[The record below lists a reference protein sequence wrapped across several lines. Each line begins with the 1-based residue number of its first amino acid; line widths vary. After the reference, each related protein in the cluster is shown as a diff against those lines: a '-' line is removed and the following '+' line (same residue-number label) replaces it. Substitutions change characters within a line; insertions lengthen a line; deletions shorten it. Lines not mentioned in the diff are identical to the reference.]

1 MEGFVHGQLAVG
13 KKPSVPVFQV
23 AERWKPACRNGPE
36 GRYTPP
42 AMRILTRYVL
52 WELLQVFLV
61 TLTALT
67 LFMLIVGLAK
77 EAQQQG
83 LGLLQIVLLIPYL
96 LPEAMR
102 FAVPGTMLFAT
113 ASVFGRLAA
122 SNEITALKA
131 AGVSPMAAIWPAVGL
146 ALVVSFVSVWLNDVA
161 VTWGRDGVRRVIV
174 SSVEHIIYGRL
185 RQQRS
190 YSTPQLSINV
200 KGVDGRK
207 LVRPT
212 LSFQRGH
219 GEQPATIS
227 ASEAE
232 MHADPAKNALVV
244 TFRDGT
250 LHMGDVKAS
259 FPDTIVREV
268 PLDSVSRKASTSR
281 SPSEIAMADF
291 EAARVAQ
298 VKRIDEIEQ
307 LAAGRAAM
315 GIVTGRLDWTTPAAT
330 ALERGRVEFEN
341 RMLSRIVVEPWRRW
355 ANGFSA
361 LCFVLVGAPMA
372 IRMRNADFLTSFF
385 LCFLPILLVYYPLFM
400 LGVDGAKDG
409 SLPPSAVWM
418 GNLLIAAWGWW
429 LLRRA
434 VRC

>member
-1 MEGFVHGQLAVG
+1 M
-13 KKPSVPVFQV
+13 K
-23 AERWKPACRNGPE
+23 
-36 GRYTPP
+36 
-42 AMRILTRYVL
+42 ILTRYVL
-52 WELLQVFLV
+52 TELLQVFLV

-67 LFMLIVGLAK
+67 LFMLIVGLVK

-83 LGLLQIVLLIPYL
+83 LGLLQIVMLVPYV

-102 FAVPGTMLFAT
+102 FAVPGTMLFAV
-113 ASVFGRLAA
+113 ASVFGRLSAN
-122 SNEITALKA
+122 NEITALKA
-131 AGVSPMAAIWPAVGL
+131 AGVTPMAAIWPAVGL

-161 VTWGRDGVRRVIV
+161 VTWGRDGVRRVV
-174 SSVEHIIYGRL
+174 VNSVEQIIYGRL

-190 YSTPQLSINV
+190 YSTSQLSINV

-207 LVRPT
+207 LIRPT
-212 LSFQRGH
+212 LSFQSG
-219 GEQPATIS
+219 GSDKPATVS
-227 ASEAE
+227 ATEAE
-232 MHADPAKNALVV
+232 LRADPAKNALIV

-268 PLDSVSRKASTSR
+268 PLDAVSRKGVTSR

-291 EAARVAQ
+291 ATARVAQ
-298 VKRIDEIEQ
+298 GEKIRQVEQ
-307 LAAGRAAM
+307 MAAGKIAM
-315 GIVTGRLDWTTPAAT
+315 GMLNGRLEWTAPWAT
-330 ALERGRVEFEN
+330 ESERQQIKHER

-385 LCFLPILLVYYPLFM
+385 LCFLPILVVYYPVFM

-409 SLPPSAVWM
+409 RLPPAAAWL
-418 GNLLIAAWGWW
+418 GNLLIAVWGWW

-434 VRC
+434 VTR

>member
-1 MEGFVHGQLAVG
+1 V
-13 KKPSVPVFQV
+13 
-23 AERWKPACRNGPE
+23 
-36 GRYTPP
+36 
-42 AMRILTRYVL
+42 LT
-52 WELLQVFLV
+52 ELLQVFLV

-67 LFMLIVGLAK
+67 LFMLIVGLVK

-83 LGLLQIVLLIPYL
+83 LGLVQILMLVPYV

-102 FAVPGTMLFAT
+102 FAVPGTMLFAV
-113 ASVFGRLAA
+113 ASVFGRLSAN
-122 SNEITALKA
+122 NEITALKA
-131 AGVSPMAAIWPAVGL
+131 AGVTPMAAIWPAVGL
-146 ALVVSFVSVWLNDVA
+146 AIVVSFVSVWLNDVA
-161 VTWGRDGVRRVIV
+161 VTWGRDGVRRVV
-174 SSVEHIIYGRL
+174 VNSVEQIIYGRL

-190 YSTPQLSINV
+190 YSTSQLSINV

-207 LVRPT
+207 LIRPT
-212 LSFQRGH
+212 LSFQSG
-219 GEQPATIS
+219 GSDKPATIS

-232 MHADPAKNALVV
+232 LQADPAKNALIV

-268 PLDSVSRKASTSR
+268 PLDAVSRKGATSR

-291 EAARVAQ
+291 ATARIAQ
-298 VKRIDEIEQ
+298 GEKIRQVEQ
-307 LAAGRAAM
+307 MAAGKVAM
-315 GIVTGRLDWTTPAAT
+315 GMLTGRLEWTAPFAT
-330 ALERGRVEFEN
+330 ENERQQLKHER

-385 LCFLPILLVYYPLFM
+385 LCFLPILVVYYPVFM

-409 SLPPSAVWM
+409 RLPPVAAWL

-434 VRC
+434 VTR